1 MVRGVTA
8 PIRINPALIATGRK
22 RYVVQSAGVLAKNRR
37 ARTSGKQ
44 TYMKERILTI
54 LNTLKA
60 KSQEEL
66 TGSIVDFRPSGGQ
79 AFELTTSLPGKVF
92 LSYEIGG
99 DDELLRIE
107 LVHGFGHLDLSRTAD
122 PTQFLLEMLEENVPS
137 FRGSS
142 ACLGLKRQSD
152 RLIVCLS
159 SSHQF
164 VATMTDKDI
173 AESLSIAIF
182 DLKMGGQLFTFPDPV
197 VMWK

>member
-1 MVRGVTA
+1 M
-8 PIRINPALIATGRK
+8 
-22 RYVVQSAGVLAKNRR
+22 
-37 ARTSGKQ
+37 
-44 TYMKERILTI
+44 LTI
-54 LNTLKA
+54 LNILKA
-60 KSQEEL
+60 KGLEGI
-66 TGSIVDFRPSGGQ
+66 TGSIVDFRPTSDR
-79 AFELTTSLPGKVF
+79 AFELKTSLTGKVF

-99 DDELLRIE
+99 DDELLRLE

-122 PTQFLLEMLEENVPS
+122 PTEFLLEMLEENVPS

-142 ACLGLKRQSD
+142 ACLGLKRESD

-164 VATMTDKDI
+164 VATMSDRDI

-182 DLKMGGQLFTFPDPV
+182 DLKMGGQIFTFPDPV